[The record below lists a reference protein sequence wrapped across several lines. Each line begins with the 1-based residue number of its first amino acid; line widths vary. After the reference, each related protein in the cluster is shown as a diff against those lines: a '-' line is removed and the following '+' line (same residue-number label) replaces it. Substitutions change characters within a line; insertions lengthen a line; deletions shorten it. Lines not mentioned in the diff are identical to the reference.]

1 MDAWLVI
8 QQAEALPPGVIYAA
22 GVASVVLVQ
31 CVIVVVRRLLAR
43 RRAARA
49 AAYPV
54 RDPRRLRADAE
65 RLREACDVSAANL
78 ETGIARL
85 KQRALERVR
94 ELDQATGEVR
104 DLRREL
110 AEKSAIIADLK
121 RAKADLEL
129 WKERHVLD
137 LRRHEDELRA
147 RADGLAAAQQT
158 IALLRNMLDRPERA
172 RSATPSRAAH

>member
-8 QQAEALPPGVIYAA
+8 RQAEALPPGVIFAA
-22 GVASVVLVQ
+22 GAALVALVQ
-31 CVIVVVRRLLAR
+31 YVTVVFRRLLAR

-49 AAYPV
+49 AEYAV

-78 ETGIARL
+78 ETGVARL

-94 ELDQATGEVR
+94 ELDHAMGEVR
-104 DLRREL
+104 DLRRDL
-110 AEKSAIIADLK
+110 AEKAAKIADLA

-129 WKERHVLD
+129 WKEKHLLD
-137 LRRHEDELRA
+137 LRRQQDELRA

-158 IALLRNMLDRPERA
+158 IALLRGMLDRPERA
-172 RSATPSRAAH
+172 RSQTPSRAAR